1 MNKNIVHVYFYPHE
15 CMVAVNISI
24 VVVDKKIQIPW
35 RINVYWENIA
45 GLYMQLGGEGGGLLA
60 VHYKRLVNKLLA

>member
-24 VVVDKKIQIPW
+24 VVVDKQIQIPW

-45 GLYMQLGGEGGGLLA
+45 GLYMQLGGGGLLA
-60 VHYKRLVNKLLA
+60 VHCKRLVNKFLA